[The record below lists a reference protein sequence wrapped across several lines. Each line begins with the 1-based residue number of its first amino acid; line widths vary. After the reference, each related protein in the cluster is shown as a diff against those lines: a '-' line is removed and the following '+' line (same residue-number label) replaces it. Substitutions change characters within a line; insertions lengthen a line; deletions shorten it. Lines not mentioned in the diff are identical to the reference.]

1 MCQSLYSEHCKCL
14 AHSENLL
21 KAHSLIAVHLS
32 IYLPV
37 LCTSALLHQVQQT
50 WAVYSYTTYQ
60 LMLPCRWELFIDS
73 RVTVAFDF
81 VSSDFFFFISHSYCA
96 HRRIHWGEGER
107 RKRKEMALCCFL
119 LIPGHSSPCSNSPTK
134 PSGYF
139 LIPLDDFQMF
149 WLGENLQFNMKSNT
163 LVAAGKSPLCFIKFP
178 Q

>member
-81 VSSDFFFFISHSYCA
+81 VSSDFFFFHFTFILCPQENPLRG
-96 HRRIHWGEGER
+96 RREKEEER
-107 RKRKEMALCCFL
+107 NGSL
-119 LIPGHSSPCSNSPTK
+119 L
-134 PSGYF
+134 F
-139 LIPLDDFQMF
+139 PL
-149 WLGENLQFNMKSNT
+149 N
-163 LVAAGKSPLCFIKFP
+163 PRP
-178 Q
+178 QQSLF

>member
-81 VSSDFFFFISHSYCA
+81 VSSDFFFSFH
-96 HRRIHWGEGER
+96 IHIVPTGESIEGKER
-107 RKRKEMALCCFL
+107 EGRGKKWLSVV
-119 LIPGHSSPCSNSPTK
+119 SS
-134 PSGYF
+134 
-139 LIPLDDFQMF
+139 
-149 WLGENLQFNMKSNT
+149 
-163 LVAAGKSPLCFIKFP
+163 
-178 Q
+178 